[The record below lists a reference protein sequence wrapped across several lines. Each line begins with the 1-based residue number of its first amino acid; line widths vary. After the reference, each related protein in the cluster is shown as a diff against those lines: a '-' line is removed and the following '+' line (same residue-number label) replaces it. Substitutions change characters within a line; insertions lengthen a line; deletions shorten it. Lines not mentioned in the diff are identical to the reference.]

1 MKADRI
7 FGLGVVFI
15 GAFYLYHAS
24 LIPMGF
30 LSDPVGSRTF
40 PYIIGGVSLLCGIL
54 ILIFPDTI
62 TDWPELKVY
71 GKIGIALLSM
81 YLFAITLRPYGFII
95 PSAVVAIIL
104 SYLISPNIRNAI
116 ITGLGL
122 SIGLFLLLNYGL
134 GLGLYAFG

>member
-7 FGLGVVFI
+7 FGLGVIVI
-15 GAFYLYHAS
+15 ATFYLYHAT

-54 ILIFPDTI
+54 ICIFTDTI
-62 TDWPELKVY
+62 TNWPELKVY
-71 GKIGIALLSM
+71 GKIGIAILAM
-81 YLFAITLRPYGFII
+81 YLFAITLRPYGFIV
-95 PSAVVAIIL
+95 PSAIVAVIL
-104 SYLISPNIRNAI
+104 SYLISPNIKKAV
-116 ITGLGL
+116 ITGLSL
-122 SIGLFLLLNYGL
+122 SIGLFLILNYGL

>member
-7 FGLGVVFI
+7 FGLGVIVI
-15 GAFYLYHAS
+15 ATFYLYHAT

-54 ILIFPDTI
+54 ICIFPDTI
-62 TDWPELKVY
+62 TNWPELKVY
-71 GKIGIALLSM
+71 RKIGIAILAM
-81 YLFAITLRPYGFII
+81 YLFAITLRPYGFIV
-95 PSAVVAIIL
+95 PSAIVAVIL
-104 SYLISPNIRNAI
+104 SYLISPNIKKAV
-116 ITGLGL
+116 ITGLSL
-122 SIGLFLLLNYGL
+122 SIGLFLILNYGL

>member
-7 FGLGVVFI
+7 FGLSVI
-15 GAFYLYHAS
+15 LIAAFYLFHAS

-54 ILIFPDTI
+54 IMIFPDTI

-71 GKIGIALLSM
+71 GKLAVAVLAM

-95 PSAVVAIIL
+95 PSAIVAIIL
-104 SYLISPNIRNAI
+104 SYLISPNIKHAI
-116 ITGLGL
+116 ITGVGL
-122 SIGLFLLLNYGL
+122 SIGLFLVLNFGL